1 MVLEVNKELVVI
13 VKCNIM
19 NYNITPYKG
28 LCYKYKKVCSFKN
41 NRGSMNKHN
50 IIYNK

>member
-19 NYNITPYKG
+19 NYNITPYRG
-28 LCYKYKKVCSFKN
+28 LCYKYKKVRAFKSN
-41 NRGSMNKHN
+41 MGAVE
-50 IIYNK
+50 